1 MTGSTTD
8 GQSTDDAN
16 MITRLQGAIDRAD
29 GVAFRYPTA
38 DGWTDMSYPDLGR
51 DVARL
56 AAGLAGL
63 GLERGDVVAIYAD
76 TRREWVL
83 ADLAAIRAGLVVA
96 TIYHSSSAEE
106 ARHILDNSEA
116 ALVFC
121 DTPDTLAKV
130 EQVRGELPGLKH
142 TVVFD
147 ATSDD
152 DGGALGLDDLRE
164 RGEGA
169 DTDELAR
176 RAEQVSPD
184 DLFSLVYTSGTTGPP
199 KGCMITHRNMSAGLD
214 NLEQIVDL
222 GDDPLFYAFLP
233 LAHVLTRLVELL
245 AVDTGA
251 TIGFWQQDMDRMLD
265 DLSALAPTHLAA
277 VPRIFEKIYNK
288 AYEQAGSV
296 GGKVMDTAVRTGREV
311 RRTERRGGRVGV
323 VQRAGH
329 ELADR
334 VLFERV
340 RQILG
345 GRVRLALVGAAP
357 VATELLEFFDAC
369 GVLVL
374 EGYGLTETSAVGAIN
389 RPDAFRFGTQ
399 GPPAP
404 NTEVR
409 LADRDDTEDGDD
421 ENGGDDE
428 ATDPGAEVLVR
439 GPGVFAGYYKM
450 PEETREA
457 VDDDGWFHT
466 GDVGSFDDDG
476 FLTITG
482 RTKDIIVTSS
492 GKNIPAA
499 RIENEIAQSRW
510 IEHAVLYGDDKN
522 YLVALVSLDADEL
535 SALAEQTGVEADVGT
550 MADSEAV
557 RSEISEAIEAANENF
572 ARIEQVKN
580 FAILSRSLSTDQGE
594 LTSTMKVKR
603 QIVHDNHRDT
613 FEALYEES

>member
-1 MTGSTTD
+1 MTDSTTD
-8 GQSTDDAN
+8 QAN
-16 MITRLQGAIDRAD
+16 MITRLREAIARAD
-29 GVAFRYPTA
+29 GVAFRYPTG
-38 DGWTDMSYPDLGR
+38 DGWTDVSYAELGR
-51 DVARL
+51 DVDRL

-63 GLERGDVVAIYAD
+63 GMERGDVVAIFGD
-76 TRREWVL
+76 TRQEWVL

-96 TIYHSSSAEE
+96 SIYHSSSAEE

-121 DTPDTLAKV
+121 DNPETLAKV
-130 EQVRGELPGLKH
+130 EQVRGDLPTLKH
-142 TVVFD
+142 TVLFD
-147 ATSDD
+147 GAQDD
-152 DGGALGLDDLRE
+152 DTGALGLDDLRA
-164 RGEGA
+164 RGDGA
-169 DTDELAR
+169 DTDELDR

-184 DLFSLVYTSGTTGPP
+184 DLFTLVYTSGTTGPP
-199 KGCMITHRNMSAGLD
+199 KGCMITHRNVAAGLD
-214 NLEQIVDL
+214 NLEEIVDL
-222 GDDPLFYAFLP
+222 GDDPLFYTFLP

-245 AVDTGA
+245 AVDTGS
-251 TIGFWQQDMDRMLD
+251 TLGFWRQDMKAMLE
-265 DLSALAPTHLAA
+265 DLSDLAPTHLAA

-296 GGKVMDTAVRTGREV
+296 GGKLMDTAVRTGREV

-323 VQRAGH
+323 VARVGH

-334 VLFERV
+334 VLFDRV

-374 EGYGLTETSAVGAIN
+374 EGYGLTETSAAGAIN

-404 NTEVR
+404 NTEVT
-409 LADRDDTEDGDD
+409 LAERGDGDSD
-421 ENGGDDE
+421 SDSDDDGS
-428 ATDPGAEVLVR
+428 TDPGAEVLVR
-439 GPGVFAGYYKM
+439 GPSVFAGYYKM

-457 VDDDGWFHT
+457 IDDDGWFHT

-510 IEHAVLYGDDKN
+510 IEHAVLYGDNKN
-522 YLVALVSLDADEL
+522 YLVVAVSLDADEL
-535 SALAEQTGVEADVGT
+535 SALAEQTGVEADQET
-550 MADSEAV
+550 MAASDAV
-557 RSEISEAIEAANENF
+557 RSEISDAIDAANENF
-572 ARIEQVKN
+572 ARVEQVKE
-580 FAILSRSLSTDQGE
+580 FAILPRSLSTDQGE
-594 LTSTMKVKR
+594 LTSTLKVKR
-603 QIVHDNHRDT
+603 KIVHDNHRDT
-613 FEALYEES
+613 FEALYPEN